1 MLKERITIDYMVYI
15 LDDLNKR
22 GSATAKDICLSLRTT
37 NCNSITNLRKML
49 SRMVHMRLLTS
60 HGVDGYRLVKPYSDY
75 ILSDILNV
83 EPSLNQSPVN
93 KAEACLK
100 IASANIKVKDLL

>member
-22 GSATAKDICLSLRTT
+22 GSATAKDICESLKTT

-60 HGVDGYRLVKPYSDY
+60 HGVDGYRLTKSYNDY
-75 ILSDILNV
+75 TLNNILNI

-93 KAEACLK
+93 KAERFLK
-100 IASANIKVKDLL
+100 EASKNIKVKDLL